1 MRIDTIRRMTAALWK
16 KQGRERRFVMK
27 TLTFNIMFV
36 LLVTLILGFA
46 AAMALAADIMPATSG
61 NVKELLNNDRVR
73 VVEAVRPPG
82 TIVPMHTH
90 PPYLAYF
97 FDAWKGRLTSPDG
110 KITEKEFPAGKL
122 LWAPK
127 GKTHALEVIGTTDQ
141 HVLVI
146 ELKK

>member
-1 MRIDTIRRMTAALWK
+1 MK
-16 KQGRERRFVMK
+16 KITSYM
-27 TLTFNIMFV
+27 IPA
-36 LLVTLILGFA
+36 LLVTLTLGFVA
-46 AAMALAADIMPATSG
+46 QMAVAADPMPAATE
-61 NVKELLNNDRVR
+61 NVQVLLDNDRVR
-73 VVEAVRPPG
+73 VVEAIRPPG

-97 FDAWKGRLTSPDG
+97 FDAWKGRITSADG
-110 KITEKEFPAGKL
+110 KITEKEIPAGKL
-122 LWAPK
+122 LWEPE

>member
-1 MRIDTIRRMTAALWK
+1 
-16 KQGRERRFVMK
+16 MK
-27 TLTFNIMFV
+27 NLTYLIMSV
-36 LLVTLILGFA
+36 LLVTLGLGFA
-46 AAMALAADIMPATSG
+46 AETALAADIMPATSG

-110 KITEKEFPAGKL
+110 KVTEKAFPAGKL

>member
-1 MRIDTIRRMTAALWK
+1 
-16 KQGRERRFVMK
+16 MK
-27 TLTFNIMFV
+27 TLTYYIMTV
-36 LLVTLILGFA
+36 LLVTLTLGFA
-46 AAMALAADIMPATSG
+46 AEMVLAADIMPTTG

-110 KITEKEFPAGKL
+110 KITEKAFPAGKL

>member
-1 MRIDTIRRMTAALWK
+1 
-16 KQGRERRFVMK
+16 MK
-27 TLTFNIMFV
+27 TLTYYIIAV
-36 LLVTLILGFA
+36 LLVTLTLGFA
-46 AAMALAADIMPATSG
+46 MEMAMTAEPMPATTE
-61 NVKELLNNDRVR
+61 NVKVLLDNERVR

-110 KITEKEFPAGKL
+110 KVTEKEFPAGKL

-146 ELKK
+146 ELKQ

>member
-1 MRIDTIRRMTAALWK
+1 MKNLTYLIIGIALLAIMTLGIAAK
-16 KQGRERRFVMK
+16 
-27 TLTFNIMFV
+27 
-36 LLVTLILGFA
+36 
-46 AAMALAADIMPATSG
+46 MALAADIMPTTG
-61 NVKELLNNDRVR
+61 NVTELLNNDRVR
-73 VVEAVRPPG
+73 VVKAVRPPG

-97 FDAWKGRLTSPDG
+97 FDAWKGRLTSPKG
-110 KITEKEFPAGKL
+110 KVVEKEFPAGKL

-141 HVLVI
+141 RVLVI

>member
-1 MRIDTIRRMTAALWK
+1 MIMT
-16 KQGRERRFVMK
+16 
-27 TLTFNIMFV
+27 TLTYYMITV
-36 LLVTLILGFA
+36 LLVTLTLGFA
-46 AAMALAADIMPATSG
+46 MEMVMAGEEDTSIK
-61 NVKELLNNDRVR
+61 NVLLDNERVR
-73 VVEAVRPPG
+73 VVDAVRPSG

-110 KITEKEFPAGKL
+110 KVTEKEFPAGKL
-122 LWAPK
+122 LWAPR

-146 ELKK
+146 ELKQ